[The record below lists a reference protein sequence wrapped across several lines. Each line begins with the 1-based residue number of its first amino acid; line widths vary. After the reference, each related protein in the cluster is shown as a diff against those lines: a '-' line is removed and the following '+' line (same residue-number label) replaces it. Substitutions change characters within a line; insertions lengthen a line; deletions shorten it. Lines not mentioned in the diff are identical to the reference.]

1 MEAFNKLKEWWVIIL
16 FIGGLIIGWTNFDNR
31 LNNLER
37 TQNEQNPTFLQ
48 LQKDIVEIKT
58 TLEYIKFQVAGKRGS
73 FQSAVFSNQAV
84 CKTKKSDGQN

>member
-58 TLEYIKFQVAGKRGS
+58 TIEYIKFQVAR
-73 FQSAVFSNQAV
+73 
-84 CKTKKSDGQN
+84 

>member
-1 MEAFNKLKEWWVIIL
+1 MEAVNKLKEWWVIIL

-58 TLEYIKFQVAGKRGS
+58 TLEYIKFQVAR
-73 FQSAVFSNQAV
+73 
-84 CKTKKSDGQN
+84 

>member
-58 TLEYIKFQVAGKRGS
+58 TLEYIKFQVAR
-73 FQSAVFSNQAV
+73 
-84 CKTKKSDGQN
+84 